1 MTLTNSQTAFFNEL
15 AEEFHR
21 EPDLETSL
29 PVPIPPDAAE
39 QTFAPKIREEFAEI
53 DSYPLETRRS
63 LQPVNQAPF
72 LSARQAPYFMD

>member
-1 MTLTNSQTAFFNEL
+1 MTLSNNDPEFFNTL
-15 AEEFHR
+15 AR
-21 EPDLETSL
+21 DWNEPATEDPS

-39 QTFAPKIREEFAEI
+39 QTLAPKIREEFAEI

>member
-1 MTLTNSQTAFFNEL
+1 MTLTNNSAEFMNAL
-15 AEEFHR
+15 AR
-21 EPDLETSL
+21 DWNEPDLETSL

-39 QTFAPKIREEFAEI
+39 QTLAPKIREEFAEI